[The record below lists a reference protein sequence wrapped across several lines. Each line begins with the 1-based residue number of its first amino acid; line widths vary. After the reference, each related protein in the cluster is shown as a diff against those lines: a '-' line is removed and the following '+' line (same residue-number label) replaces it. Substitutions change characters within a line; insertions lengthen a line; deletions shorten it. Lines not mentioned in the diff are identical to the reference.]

1 MFCCCKYYLFY
12 FFFVILIL
20 KMKYI
25 VFVLMLIGNI
35 LNKFMECYIY
45 LMYNW
50 CFKWKKNKKSFLK
63 GIWKNLMYSWKKRI
77 FKVLCK
83 IFYCFKNK
91 KIFLLCDFR
100 GWYIFWFW
108 VIELCGWRLVFLF
121 NRIDFFLILRLGVF
135 CLILNVILKGS
146 VF

>member
-1 MFCCCKYYLFY
+1 
-12 FFFVILIL
+12 
-20 KMKYI
+20 
-25 VFVLMLIGNI
+25 
-35 LNKFMECYIY
+35 
-45 LMYNW
+45 
-50 CFKWKKNKKSFLK
+50 
-63 GIWKNLMYSWKKRI
+63 MYSWKKRI

-146 VF
+146 VFLKIFYIKFKIYCVYFFKNWCLIKCFLGFVNVLSGIFLFNWVWMCCKLMYFFFY